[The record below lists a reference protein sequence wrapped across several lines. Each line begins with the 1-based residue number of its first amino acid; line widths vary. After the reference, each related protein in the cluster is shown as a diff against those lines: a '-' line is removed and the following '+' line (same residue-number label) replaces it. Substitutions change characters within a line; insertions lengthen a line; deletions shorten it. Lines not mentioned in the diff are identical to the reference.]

1 MNARRAKAVDPIYKL
16 KVSESG
22 GQCQATTGELGM
34 PESRR
39 CPRIMDGVFIDDM
52 GRYVVLCRE
61 CRIMALGYTSSE
73 RKAMRDKFKGAQ
85 VPMFLDAQNQ
95 KKDYG
100 DGE

>member
-22 GQCQATTGELGM
+22 GQCQATTGEWGM

-73 RKAMRDKFKGAQ
+73 RKAMRDKFRGSQ
-85 VPMFLDAQNQ
+85 VPLFENASNV
-95 KKDYG
+95 KKDYSN
-100 DGE
+100 D